1 MTARNL
7 ADIRNIGIIAHIDAG
22 KTTLTERMLYYAGA
36 IHRSG
41 NVDQGTTTTDFDPE
55 EQERGITIYA
65 ACVTFPWR
73 DCVVNLIDTPGHVD
87 FTAEV
92 ERSLRVLDGAVVVF
106 SAREGVEAQS
116 ETVWRQADKHRV
128 PRLAFINKMD
138 REGADFYGT
147 FEEIRT
153 RLESNPVAIQIP
165 VGVGPPHMPDKF
177 RGVIDLV
184 RMKMMTFTPES
195 QGRDEVLHDI
205 PDELADKADE
215 WRHHLLEALYD
226 QSEELMEL
234 GLSEAPIPEEL
245 LHKVIRE
252 AVIARKIVPVL
263 CGTALD
269 FIGVPPVLDSVA
281 RYLPS
286 PLDVPP
292 VEGVD
297 PKKTDKKLKRKA
309 DVEEPFC
316 GLVFKILAG
325 SHGDLAF
332 VRVYSGTLKANSR
345 VYNPGKDEKENVSQL
360 WHIQADDKK
369 QVPSVEAGDIIG
381 IIGLRHSITG
391 DTLCEVKDPILL
403 ETIQFPETVISM
415 AIEPETSADRAK
427 LEKTLEALKRQD
439 PTFRAGDSSETGQ
452 TLISG
457 MGELHLEVIKH
468 RLLRDFKLNVK
479 VHKPRVSYRESIGK
493 KVEVEGECRQQI
505 GGQNNFAKV
514 RIRMEP
520 TGASSILDILPAA
533 AKKVALAAGAKEK
546 TTSVVN
552 LVTDEKFPPQYQA
565 AAMEV
570 LQQQVEGS
578 GLIGFPLMKVKVSLL
593 GGEVHE
599 TDSNELAFRRAAA
612 DAFQEGLKAA
622 GLALMEPI
630 MQMEITTPEENLGDI
645 VADLQQRR
653 ATITETSVR
662 GRSTI
667 VKALSP
673 LATLFGYA
681 GAIRSLSQGRAACS
695 MEPAAYG
702 PAPKEVVDQFM
713 L

>member
-1 MTARNL
+1 
-7 ADIRNIGIIAHIDAG
+7 
-22 KTTLTERMLYYAGA
+22 
-36 IHRSG
+36 
-41 NVDQGTTTTDFDPE
+41 
-55 EQERGITIYA
+55 
-65 ACVTFPWR
+65 
-73 DCVVNLIDTPGHVD
+73 
-87 FTAEV
+87 
-92 ERSLRVLDGAVVVF
+92 
-106 SAREGVEAQS
+106 
-116 ETVWRQADKHRV
+116 
-128 PRLAFINKMD
+128 
-138 REGADFYGT
+138 
-147 FEEIRT
+147 
-153 RLESNPVAIQIP
+153 
-165 VGVGPPHMPDKF
+165 
-177 RGVIDLV
+177 
-184 RMKMMTFTPES
+184 
-195 QGRDEVLHDI
+195 
-205 PDELADKADE
+205 
-215 WRHHLLEALYD
+215 
-226 QSEELMEL
+226 
-234 GLSEAPIPEEL
+234 
-245 LHKVIRE
+245 
-252 AVIARKIVPVL
+252 
-263 CGTALD
+263 
-269 FIGVPPVLDSVA
+269 
-281 RYLPS
+281 
-286 PLDVPP
+286 
-292 VEGVD
+292 
-297 PKKTDKKLKRKA
+297 
-309 DVEEPFC
+309 
-316 GLVFKILAG
+316 
-325 SHGDLAF
+325 
-332 VRVYSGTLKANSR
+332 
-345 VYNPGKDEKENVSQL
+345 
-360 WHIQADDKK
+360 
-369 QVPSVEAGDIIG
+369 
-381 IIGLRHSITG
+381 
-391 DTLCEVKDPILL
+391 DPILL

-662 GRSTI
+662 GRSTV

>member
-1 MTARNL
+1 MAARNL
-7 ADIRNIGIIAHIDAG
+7 ADIRNLGIIAHIDAG
-22 KTTLTERMLYYAGA
+22 KTTLTERMLFYAGS
-36 IHRSG
+36 IHRMG
-41 NVDQGTTTTDFDPE
+41 DVDKGTTTTDFDPE

-73 DCVVNLIDTPGHVD
+73 DCIVNLIDTPGHVD

-116 ETVWRQADKHRV
+116 ETVWRQADKHKV
-128 PRLAFINKMD
+128 PRMAFINKMD

-147 FEEIRT
+147 FEEIRN
-153 RLESNPVAIQIP
+153 RLESNPVALQIP
-165 VGVGPPHMPDKF
+165 VGVGPPHMPDRF
-177 RGVIDLV
+177 RGMIDLV
-184 RMKMMTFTPES
+184 RMKFMTFSAET
-195 QGRDEVLHDI
+195 QGREETLSDI
-205 PDELADKADE
+205 PEELAEQAAE
-215 WRHHLLEALYD
+215 WRNHLLEALYD
-226 QSEELMEL
+226 QSQELMEL

-252 AVIARKIVPVL
+252 ATIARKIVPVL

-269 FIGVPPVLDSVA
+269 RVGVPPVLDSVA

-297 PKKTDKKLKRKA
+297 PKKLDKKLKRGPDPEA
-309 DVEEPFC
+309 PFC

-325 SHGDLAF
+325 NHGDLAF

-360 WHIQADDKK
+360 WHIQADDRK

-381 IIGLRHSITG
+381 IVGLRHSITG

-415 AIEPETSADRAK
+415 AIEPETSADRKK
-427 LEKTLEALKRQD
+427 LEQTLEMLKRQD

-479 VHKPRVSYRESIGK
+479 VHKPRVSYRESVGK
-493 KVEVEGECRQQI
+493 AVTVEGECRQQI
-505 GGQNNFAKV
+505 AGQNLFAKV
-514 RIRMEP
+514 RIKVEP

-533 AKKVALAAGAKEK
+533 AKKAAVAAGAKEK

-552 LVTDEKFPPQYQA
+552 LVSDESFPQDYQA

-570 LQQQVEGS
+570 LQQQCEGS
-578 GLIGFPLMKVKVSLL
+578 GIIGFPLMKVRVSLL
-593 GGEVHE
+593 GGEFHE

-612 DAFQEGLKAA
+612 DAFQEALKAA
-622 GLALMEPI
+622 GPALLEPI
-630 MQMEITTPEENLGDI
+630 MLMEITTPEENLGDI

-653 ATITETSVR
+653 ATITDTAVR

-667 VKALSP
+667 VKALCP

-681 GAIRSLSQGRAACS
+681 GAIRSLSQGRASCS

-702 PAPKEVVDQFM
+702 PAPKEVVDTF
-713 L
+713 LL